1 MRKGRKMN
9 KLLPWRRD
17 KHLLFHE
24 GTAIAL
30 QERLKMKGKG
40 KRWKL
45 EEIKWAVR
53 EEVHDCQD
61 QSVSN
66 AKSIPIK
73 MLSVYV
79 FLLKNLQRIVY
90 RGLNDHNQHQAL
102 IFLVGSKLH
111 FILNINLK
119 QQSSPF
125 SRLFRCR
132 NNLEVFAFVRPLTS
146 LKQSCC
152 NSLLNFC
159 HVSLPPIHW
168 YTYGNASKI
177 HYHSIGTYFK
187 DVLK

>member
-1 MRKGRKMN
+1 M
-9 KLLPWRRD
+9 
-17 KHLLFHE
+17 
-24 GTAIAL
+24 
-30 QERLKMKGKG
+30 
-40 KRWKL
+40 

-53 EEVHDCQD
+53 EEVHECQD

-79 FLLKNLQRIVY
+79 FLSKNLQRMVY
-90 RGLNDHNQHQAL
+90 RGLNDYHQHQAL

-111 FILNINLK
+111 FILNINVK

-125 SRLFRCR
+125 PRLFRCR

-146 LKQSCC
+146 LKPSCC
-152 NSLLNFC
+152 NSLFNFC
-159 HVSLPPIHW
+159 HVSLPLIHS
-168 YTYGNASKI
+168 YTYSNASKI
-177 HYHSIGTYFK
+177 HDHSAGTCFK